1 MNATSTA
8 GTQAGQAPA
17 AQSAPVG
24 SGITRL
30 NPFDGLFLR
39 AEHLERIQSYASEL
53 TRALGQVGGPGVA
66 HGYQLS
72 VSGSVL
78 HVGSGLAVAPDGRP
92 LLLTVPYS
100 RALDDLAGA
109 ADGQWWVVELLA
121 DEQPFGDE
129 SVYGILCDDPCADGT
144 SSRPFVAEV
153 VKVQLRQQPV
163 ALTDMDLSHRRS
175 VVASAWFEAERRSAG
190 SLLHSSDRD
199 NVAPAD
205 FSAASWTAPTGPPDG
220 QAVAIGVLLRLAG
233 AWQVDTWTARR
244 DRIEPP
250 PDRTWRGRLGMR
262 PWSVFLAQV
271 LQFQVQ
277 LAEAWPMPRA
287 SAALTQLANIPHAMS
302 KVQEAVKGLEHRQL
316 TVPKERLASALA
328 LLSGEVAGQSEDGR
342 LVDVGIV
349 ELPPAGFLPLS
360 HLVDLQ
366 TEVGDMFGP
375 RVTPRFC
382 ACRPDFIGHAV
393 EQAQHMDRIP
403 LTDPDVV
410 SLVDVLVP
418 DGTRGPGDEGGL
430 TTAHNWVAF
439 HRRRNLDCGET
450 VAVEPTDKV
459 DVIRVAASDD
469 DEVAAIV
476 DKILKGQ
483 QTIGESDHV
492 EATYPAGRWALPT
505 PEVQQTVQTWTT
517 DATGVTLVGLASR
530 PERRPL
536 AAARAGLLISPFDP
550 TPPTTARQTAVMA
563 GQGKEQ
569 IWVVVVIPLNPL

>member
-39 AEHLERIQSYASEL
+39 AEHLERIQSYAREL
-53 TRALGQVGGPGVA
+53 TRALGQAGGPGVA
-66 HGYQLS
+66 YGYDLS
-72 VSGSVL
+72 VSGSTL
-78 HVGSGLAVAPDGRP
+78 HVGSGLAIAPDGRP

-100 RALDDLAGA
+100 RTLDELASA
-109 ADGQWWVVELLA
+109 ADGQWWVVELILV
-121 DEQPFGDE
+121 EQPFGDE
-129 SVYGILCDDPCADGT
+129 SVYGVLCDDPCADGT

-153 VKVQLRQQPV
+153 VQVRLRQRSL
-163 ALTDMDLSHRRS
+163 AFTDTDLSHRRS
-175 VVASAWFEAERRSAG
+175 VVASAWFEAERLAAG
-190 SLLHSSDRD
+190 SLLRTSDRD
-199 NVAPAD
+199 RAAPSD

-277 LAEAWPMPRA
+277 LAEAWPTPAA
-287 SAALTQLANIPHAMS
+287 SAALAQLANIPHVMS
-302 KVQEAVKGLEHRQL
+302 EVQEAVKGLEHRQL
-316 TVPKERLASALA
+316 TVPRERLVSALA
-328 LLSGEVAGQSEDGR
+328 LLSGEVTGQSKKGR
-342 LVDVGIV
+342 LVDAGIV
-349 ELPPAGFLPLS
+349 ELPPAGLLPLS
-360 HLVDLQ
+360 GLADLQ
-366 TEVGDMFGP
+366 TEVADMLGP
-375 RVTPRFC
+375 RVTPQFC
-382 ACRPDFIGHAV
+382 ACRPDFVGHAV

-403 LTDPDVV
+403 LTDPKVV

-418 DGTRGPGDEGGL
+418 DGTRASGAQGGL

-439 HRRRNLDCGET
+439 HRRRDLDCGET

-459 DVIRVAASDD
+459 DVIRVDAGNDT
-469 DEVAAIV
+469 ERNTTV
-476 DKILKGQ
+476 DKIVKGQ

-492 EATYPAGRWALPT
+492 EATYPAGRWALPA
-505 PEVQQTVQTWTT
+505 PEVQQKVQTWTSS
-517 DATGVTLVGLASR
+517 AGSVTVVGLAGTS
-530 PERRPL
+530 ERRPL
-536 AAARAGLLISPFDP
+536 ADARGGLLISPFDQSSP
-550 TPPTTARQTAVMA
+550 TITRRTAVMA
-563 GQGKEQ
+563 VQGKEQ
-569 IWVVVVIPLNPL
+569 IWVVVVPPQIN